1 MDQAEKRFVAAL
13 ERDPQDDATRAVYV
27 DWLEERSRHGD
38 ARLVRAQ
45 PPARAFTRIVQR
57 ALVARL
63 RAAARQH
70 GRWAEGCVIEIASWR
85 PETPYA
91 LLDDAERF
99 LRTRRWDP
107 EDGEP
112 VATRAALLEIV
123 DAVRELHVRTTM
135 VPPPSGAL
143 PQVLAV
149 TELVV
154 QTDGAADASSSAP
167 PEPIDCVVTIA
178 SGYLQYLG
186 SSGSFLVALDAVDEE
201 HITAAAFGATAQ
213 PWEYDG
219 APDTERRRSTTTV
232 RLTHSDPRRSRSL
245 GASVLTLSELAGE
258 VPGVSAPWRNLVALV
273 HEIVVPRLGTKT
285 ISWVRLAERCR

>member
-1 MDQAEKRFVAAL
+1 MVVDEAERRFIATL
-13 ERDPQDDATRAVYV
+13 ERDAYDDATRAVYV
-27 DWLEERSRHGD
+27 DWLEERSRHAD

-57 ALVARL
+57 ALVTRL
-63 RAAARQH
+63 RAAAGQH
-70 GRWAEGCVIEIASWR
+70 GRWAEGCLIEIASWR
-85 PETPYA
+85 PETPHA
-91 LLDDAERF
+91 LVDDAERF

-112 VATRAALLEIV
+112 VAARGALLEIV
-123 DAVRELHVRTTM
+123 DAVRELHVRATI

-154 QTDGAADASSSAP
+154 QTDGAEDVPS
-167 PEPIDCVVTIA
+167 PIDCVVTIA

-186 SSGSFLVALDAVDEE
+186 PAGSFLVALDAVDEE
-201 HITAAAFGATAQ
+201 RITAAAFGATAQ

-219 APDTERRRSTTTV
+219 APATARRRSTTTV

-245 GASVLTLSELAGE
+245 GAAVLTLSEQAGE
-258 VPGVSAPWRNLVALV
+258 VPGASAPWRNLVALV
-273 HEIVVPRLGTKT
+273 HEIVAPRLGTPSL
-285 ISWVRLAERCR
+285 SWTRLAERCR